1 MTNQEVKRKLAAI
14 LSADVKRFSRLRSNQ
29 DEMWRKNGAKMNRK
43 RIWFLLGIVWILV
56 SGQGSWQSALAQ
68 TQEPM
73 LRLEVGAH
81 NAGVW
86 GITLD
91 PSNRILVTG
100 SEDKTMRVWNI
111 SGRGELLR
119 VLRPTIGEGE
129 EGHIFAVALSPDART
144 VACGGRTGSPKQGD
158 ACVYLFDRATGALI
172 RRLGGL
178 PGWVQHLV
186 YTPDGRFLAVV
197 TGEGGGKASWSG
209 MKIFRLPDY
218 TLVAEDRDYGDYVK
232 WVESNPTGSKV
243 ATSCFDGFVRLY
255 DLTVLHGHDA
265 SSPRP
270 IAPVSNIRPPG
281 GQHPWGLAFSPDG
294 TRLAVGF
301 YLSPKVGVLE
311 VKGNTLEHAYSPDT
325 TGVRGDAHDLKAVAW
340 SSDGRFLYA
349 GGGHRLKGVGQ
360 IRKWTDGGRGRYS
373 DLPVGVDLALLHL
386 LPLRAGGV
394 AYSSRDGSFGLLNAR
409 DEATLL
415 GPQAIPIYEGNYK
428 GFLLSPDG
436 AMIQFAYE
444 KGGRSPAFFSVKE
457 RRLTDASSS
466 LLAGLKA
473 SFTFQAPITEG
484 LGVTDWKNSLTPKL
498 KGNPLSLK
506 QELAKCLAIR
516 PDKSGFLLGT
526 STSLFLFDSAG
537 KRVWR
542 VRTPGGVWGVNTNGQ
557 VAVSALGDGT
567 IRWYRISDGKELLA
581 FFPHA
586 DKKRWVLWTP
596 SGYYDASPGAE
607 ELIGW
612 HVNNG
617 SDQAADFF
625 PISRFRAA
633 YYRPDV
639 VAKVLETLD
648 EAEAIRI
655 ANEESGKKSKEV
667 SVAKILPPV
676 VSILSPK
683 DGSEVSA
690 NEIEVKFEVR
700 SPSGEPVT
708 NVRVLV
714 DGRPIGRG
722 LAIKEIQK
730 DQGIQTTRAPI
741 PGKDTEISIIA
752 ENRNAASEPATVSLK
767 WSGKVKVKEE
777 EFTVK
782 PKLYVLAIGVS
793 KYEDKNLTLQFAS
806 KDASDFAESLLQQ
819 KGGLYRD
826 VVVKVLTDGKATK
839 DEIID
844 GFDWISKETTSKDVA
859 LVFLAGHGINDSGGV
874 YYFLP
879 VNANLERLRRTAV
892 PFTEMKNTVVSLA
905 GKTILFIDTCH
916 AGNVMGAR
924 AVAPDI
930 TGIVNELA
938 SAENGAVVFASSTG
952 KQYSFEDSNWGNGAF
967 TKAVVEGINGKAD
980 YTGKGR
986 ITINMLD
993 LYVSERVKE
1002 LTKGKQTP
1010 ATAKPKTIP
1019 DFPLALKK

>member
-1 MTNQEVKRKLAAI
+1 
-14 LSADVKRFSRLRSNQ
+14 
-29 DEMWRKNGAKMNRK
+29 
-43 RIWFLLGIVWILV
+43 
-56 SGQGSWQSALAQ
+56 
-68 TQEPM
+68 
-73 LRLEVGAH
+73 
-81 NAGVW
+81 
-86 GITLD
+86 
-91 PSNRILVTG
+91 
-100 SEDKTMRVWNI
+100 
-111 SGRGELLR
+111 
-119 VLRPTIGEGE
+119 
-129 EGHIFAVALSPDART
+129 
-144 VACGGRTGSPKQGD
+144 
-158 ACVYLFDRATGALI
+158 
-172 RRLGGL
+172 
-178 PGWVQHLV
+178 
-186 YTPDGRFLAVV
+186 
-197 TGEGGGKASWSG
+197 
-209 MKIFRLPDY
+209 
-218 TLVAEDRDYGDYVK
+218 
-232 WVESNPTGSKV
+232 
-243 ATSCFDGFVRLY
+243 
-255 DLTVLHGHDA
+255 
-265 SSPRP
+265 
-270 IAPVSNIRPPG
+270 
-281 GQHPWGLAFSPDG
+281 
-294 TRLAVGF
+294 LAVGF
-301 YLSPKVGVLE
+301 YLTPKVDVLE

-325 TGVRGDAHDLKAVAW
+325 TGVKGDAHDLKAVAW

-360 IRKWTDGGRGRYS
+360 IRKWADGGRGRYS

-415 GPQAIPIYEGNYK
+415 GPQAIPIYEANDK
-428 GFLLSPDG
+428 GFLLSPDS
-436 AMIQFAYE
+436 AAIQFAYE
-444 KGGRSPAFFSVKE
+444 KGGKSPAFFSVKE

-466 LLAGLKA
+466 LWAGLKA
-473 SFTFQAPITEG
+473 SFTLQEPITDG
-484 LGVTDWKNSLTPKL
+484 LGVTYWRNSLTPKL
-498 KGNPLSLK
+498 KGNPISIK

-537 KRVWR
+537 KGVWR

-557 VAVSALGDGT
+557 VVVSALSDGT
-567 IRWYRISDGKELLA
+567 IRWYRVSDGKELLA

-586 DKKRWVLWTP
+586 DKKRWVLWMP

-625 PISRFRAA
+625 PISRFRNT

-639 VAKVLETLD
+639 VAKTLEILD

-655 ANEESGKKSKEV
+655 ANVESSKKVQEV
-667 SVAKILPPV
+667 PIAKILPPV
-676 VSILSPK
+676 VGILSPK
-683 DGSEVSA
+683 DGSEVSEK
-690 NEIEVKFEVR
+690 EIEVKFEVR

-722 LAIKEIQK
+722 LTIKEIQK
-730 DQGIQTTRAPI
+730 DQGIQATRVAI
-741 PGKDTEISIIA
+741 SEKDAEISIIA
-752 ENRNAASEPATVSLK
+752 ENRYAASEPATVRLR
-767 WSGKVKVKEE
+767 WSGKVKED
-777 EFTVK
+777 EFTYK

-793 KYEDKNLTLQFAS
+793 KYEDKNLTLGFAA
-806 KDASDFAESLLQQ
+806 KDAKDFVESLLNQ

-826 VVVKVLTDGKATK
+826 VVVKVLTDEKATR

-859 LVFLAGHGINDSGGV
+859 IVFLAGHGINDSGGV
-874 YYFLP
+874 YYYLP
-879 VNANLERLRRTAV
+879 VNANTEKLRRTGV
-892 PFTEMKNTVVSLA
+892 PFTEMKNTVASLA

-916 AGNVMGAR
+916 AGNIMGAR
-924 AVAPDI
+924 AVAHDV
-930 TGIVNELA
+930 TRIVNELA

-952 KQYSFEDSNWGNGAF
+952 KQYSFENPDWENGAF
-967 TKAVVEGINGKAD
+967 TMAVVEGINGKAD
-980 YTGKGR
+980 YIGKGR

-1010 ATAKPKTIP
+1010 ATAKPQTIP
-1019 DFPLALKK
+1019 DFPLVLKR